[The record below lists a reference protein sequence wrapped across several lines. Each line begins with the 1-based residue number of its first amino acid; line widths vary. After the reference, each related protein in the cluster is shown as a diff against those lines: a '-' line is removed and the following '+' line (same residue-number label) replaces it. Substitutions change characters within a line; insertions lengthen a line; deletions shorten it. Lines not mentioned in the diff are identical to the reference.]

1 MPIIPTWR
9 LPRSMALEGPGRI
22 MRTEASRTMIYVGQ
36 KIASDS
42 TFPFKPGDE
51 LRIRI
56 DASGKRLIIEKAPAR
71 TKSK

>member
-1 MPIIPTWR
+1 
-9 LPRSMALEGPGRI
+9 
-22 MRTEASRTMIYVGQ
+22 MIYVGQ